1 MIHMDGGHADGIFM
15 RVIGNG
21 AEQQRLVRERFL
33 ALYDALQGTTRGATE
48 QHAIEIATLEN
59 VGTEATMDIC
69 FSPTKG
75 AGGCRIAVEDVK
87 MLIDR
92 DDGVGRIGK

>member
-1 MIHMDGGHADGIFM
+1 M

-33 ALYDALQGTTRGATE
+33 ALYDALQGTTRGTTE
-48 QHAIEIATLEN
+48 NHAVEIATLEN
-59 VGTEATMDIC
+59 IRTEATMDIC

-75 AGGCRIAVEDVK
+75 VGGGRVA
-87 MLIDR
+87 
-92 DDGVGRIGK
+92 VGRENADRS